1 MGNENLLA
9 ISLKLRLKK
18 KSSIK
23 DFLQFEAK
31 LHETSDVS
39 KFITVKNG
47 SKMSEATSNYKHV
60 KETVINA
67 TIWQL
72 RLGGQSNHKLSCY

>member
-1 MGNENLLA
+1 MKCGQWKLA
-9 ISLKLRLKK
+9 GDFLKTPFKK

-39 KFITVKNG
+39 EFITVKNG
-47 SKMSEATSNYKHV
+47 S
-60 KETVINA
+60 
-67 TIWQL
+67 
-72 RLGGQSNHKLSCY
+72 

>member
-1 MGNENLLA
+1 MKHQMFLNL
-9 ISLKLRLKK
+9 SR
-18 KSSIK
+18 
-23 DFLQFEAK
+23 
-31 LHETSDVS
+31 S
-39 KFITVKNG
+39 KMVP
-47 SKMSEATSNYKHV
+47 KMSEATSNYKHV